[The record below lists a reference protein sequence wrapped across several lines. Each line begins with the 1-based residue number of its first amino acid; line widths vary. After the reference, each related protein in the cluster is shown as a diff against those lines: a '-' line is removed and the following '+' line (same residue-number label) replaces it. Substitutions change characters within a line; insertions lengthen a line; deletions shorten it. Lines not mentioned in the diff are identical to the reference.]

1 MIITEAQALNEGFF
15 ADKLGGVFDKIK
27 AMLNTE
33 VDVEAVGRK
42 QSEAMQQVERDLK
55 KAGIDTAKMKATI
68 QRNVDAMDQNALRE
82 CMGVDGS
89 QLLSEGFKER
99 AEEII
104 NQTFLQ
110 TFKDVYSELKSKSG
124 DEITMGLM
132 ILIVIFVVQLLASAV
147 ILNIL
152 LIAGTPLLAAKS
164 ITMAFMAV
172 FIAPVTEEYGRWYA
186 LQNNVGVSGFTATI
200 NVFEFI
206 GYSVKIVMG
215 GGRILGAITLR
226 TLAALM
232 HHFVTAVQ
240 IRGFSKGATEKKPKP
255 GLNSFLI
262 AVAIHAAWN
271 LLAVVFQV
279 PIAKLIGIKTENAD
293 ILDDDLLL
301 ATL

>member
-1 MIITEAQALNEGFF
+1 MIITEEQALNEGFF

-132 ILIVIFVVQLLASAV
+132 ILIVIWLYFNQTQTGFLVIGAFAGIAMAGVQSVSRTMVGVLTPPAQSGEFYGFFSIVGRTSSFIGPAV
-147 ILNIL
+147 Y
-152 LIAGTPLLAAKS
+152 GWLAAEAALWYERQGVAVTSAEQMGQRVAILS
-164 ITMAFMAV
+164 IAV
-172 FIAPVTEEYGRWYA
+172 F
-186 LQNNVGVSGFTATI
+186 
-200 NVFEFI
+200 
-206 GYSVKIVMG
+206 
-215 GGRILGAITLR
+215 
-226 TLAALM
+226 LAAGL
-232 HHFVTAVQ
+232 FVLRFVNEERGRATA
-240 IRGFSKGATEKKPKP
+240 
-255 GLNSFLI
+255 
-262 AVAIHAAWN
+262 AAHS
-271 LLAVVFQV
+271 A
-279 PIAKLIGIKTENAD
+279 
-293 ILDDDLLL
+293 
-301 ATL
+301 

>member
-1 MIITEAQALNEGFF
+1 VIITEEQALNEGFF

-55 KAGIDTAKMKATI
+55 KAGIDTVKMKATI

-132 ILIVIFVVQLLASAV
+132 ILIVIFVVQLLAFAV
-147 ILNIL
+147 TLSIL
-152 LIAGTPLLAAKS
+152 LIAGTPLLAANS
-164 ITMAFMAV
+164 IAMAFLAV
-172 FIAPVTEEYGRWYA
+172 FIAR
-186 LQNNVGVSGFTATI
+186 
-200 NVFEFI
+200 
-206 GYSVKIVMG
+206 
-215 GGRILGAITLR
+215 
-226 TLAALM
+226 
-232 HHFVTAVQ
+232 
-240 IRGFSKGATEKKPKP
+240 
-255 GLNSFLI
+255 
-262 AVAIHAAWN
+262 
-271 LLAVVFQV
+271 
-279 PIAKLIGIKTENAD
+279 
-293 ILDDDLLL
+293 
-301 ATL
+301 

>member
-1 MIITEAQALNEGFF
+1 
-15 ADKLGGVFDKIK
+15 
-27 AMLNTE
+27 
-33 VDVEAVGRK
+33 
-42 QSEAMQQVERDLK
+42 
-55 KAGIDTAKMKATI
+55 
-68 QRNVDAMDQNALRE
+68 
-82 CMGVDGS
+82 
-89 QLLSEGFKER
+89 
-99 AEEII
+99 
-104 NQTFLQ
+104 
-110 TFKDVYSELKSKSG
+110 
-124 DEITMGLM
+124 
-132 ILIVIFVVQLLASAV
+132 
-147 ILNIL
+147 
-152 LIAGTPLLAAKS
+152 
-164 ITMAFMAV
+164 MAFLAV